1 MENGEVNL
9 LWDMN
14 IQCDNVVEARR
25 PDVVVV
31 SKKEKKCI
39 IVDVVIPGDSR
50 MHKIEFEKIEKYQ
63 DLKWEFRR
71 TWDVKNVDVVP
82 VVVGL
87 FVMTCSLGMYDGM
100 RTARAQC

>member
-1 MENGEVNL
+1 MENGQVKL

-25 PDVVVV
+25 PDVFVV

-39 IVDVVIPGDSR
+39 IL
-50 MHKIEFEKIEKYQ
+50 EFEKIEKYQ

-71 TWDVKNVDVVP
+71 TWNVKTVK
-82 VVVGL
+82 
-87 FVMTCSLGMYDGM
+87 
-100 RTARAQC
+100 

>member
-1 MENGEVNL
+1 
-9 LWDMN
+9 
-14 IQCDNVVEARR
+14 
-25 PDVVVV
+25 
-31 SKKEKKCI
+31 
-39 IVDVVIPGDSR
+39 
-50 MHKIEFEKIEKYQ
+50 MHKMEFEKIEKYQ
-63 DLKWEFRR
+63 DLKWEFRG

>member
-31 SKKEKKCI
+31 SKEEKKCI

-50 MHKIEFEKIEKYQ
+50 MLY
-63 DLKWEFRR
+63 
-71 TWDVKNVDVVP
+71 N
-82 VVVGL
+82 
-87 FVMTCSLGMYDGM
+87 
-100 RTARAQC
+100 